1 MKWLSQNMAARYRE
15 VILLAALSLIIIGL
29 VVGNEGGTTSASI
42 VFLIFLVLTITIV
55 FWNLFEKNTTNE
67 YKQSSTAGVIGKYV
81 SKSVEN
87 TEIDDSLEIPNPLD
101 SDIDIPLM

>member
-1 MKWLSQNMAARYRE
+1 MKWLSQNMVARYRG
-15 VILLAALSLIIIGL
+15 VILLFALSLIIIGL

-55 FWNLFEKNTTNE
+55 FWNLFEKNTTNDH
-67 YKQSSTAGVIGKYV
+67 KQTSTAGVIGNYGR
-81 SKSVEN
+81 KSSEN
-87 TEIDDSLEIPNPLD
+87 TEIDEVSGIPNPLD